1 MYKNGINFRFKI
13 SATIRLSIENLIISD
28 ILYLHDD
35 SKLTKKFKQKDFLK
49 EYETIFQCYSQN
61 LFWPADGAFS
71 RRYTKEPEEG
81 AARKVERV
89 NKHSRVAV

>member
-13 SATIRLSIENLIISD
+13 SATIRLSIENLTISD

-81 AARKVERV
+81 AASTEI
-89 NKHSRVAV
+89 H